1 MNLFKKNM
9 KKNILFIEI
18 KSKDYIQSIG
28 LFFVS
33 LSVFFMLL
41 SCSDSNSGDEG
52 ADVSKAKPSNLSV
65 TATVVGANAQNPGGD
80 GTGVVNFKLSATN
93 ATSYK
98 IALGNGET
106 KEVTSDS
113 FSYAY
118 TASGTNTYVLYVSAY
133 NAGQFVSKTLSI
145 TVFVGS
151 KLIWSD
157 EFNTD
162 GAPDATKWTFQIWD
176 PGRVNNELQSYTD
189 RPENTI
195 VQGGVLKIKAI
206 REKYGKGDFTSGR
219 LESNGKFDFTYGKV
233 VIRAKVPT
241 GVGTWPAVWMLG
253 SNIGSVGWPK
263 CGEIDILESVGK
275 NLDQNHSSLHS
286 EGRSGAT
293 PDTGTIKVPNSNTE
307 FHIYTADWRPGYIKF
322 YVDDKLF
329 YTFVNSDK
337 FPFNKNFYLIVNFA
351 MGGIWGGPV
360 DPNFTSSVFEVDY
373 IRVYN

>member
-1 MNLFKKNM
+1 M
-9 KKNILFIEI
+9 KKYLSRINLIIVLNCLLFI
-18 KSKDYIQSIG
+18 
-28 LFFVS
+28 
-33 LSVFFMLL
+33 
-41 SCSDSNSGDEG
+41 SCSGSSSDEPE
-52 ADVSKAKPSNLSV
+52 AENKTPANLKV
-65 TATVVGANAQNPGGD
+65 TATIVGASAQNPNGD
-80 GTGVVNFKLSATN
+80 GTGVVNFTLSATN

-98 IALGNGET
+98 ITLGNGET
-106 KEVTSDS
+106 KEVTNGS
-113 FSYAY
+113 FSYTY

-133 NAGQFVSKTLSI
+133 NAGKFVSTSISI
-145 TVFVGS
+145 TVLVEP

-195 VQGGVLKIKAI
+195 VEGGVLKIKAI

-219 LESNGKFDFTYGKV
+219 LESNGKFDFTYGKI

-275 NLDQNHSSLHS
+275 NIDQNHSSLHS

-329 YTFVNSDK
+329 YTFINSDK

-351 MGGIWGGPV
+351 MGGVWGGPV
-360 DPNFTSSVFEVDY
+360 DPNFTSSTFEVDY

>member
-1 MNLFKKNM
+1 M
-9 KKNILFIEI
+9 KKYFYRINLIIVLNC
-18 KSKDYIQSIG
+18 
-28 LFFVS
+28 LFFISCSGSNSEEPNIES
-33 LSVFFMLL
+33 LSPTNLIV
-41 SCSDSNSGDEG
+41 
-52 ADVSKAKPSNLSV
+52 KPK
-65 TATVVGANAQNPGGD
+65 VVGATSQNPNGD
-80 GTGVVNFKLSATN
+80 GSGVVNFTLSATN

-98 IALGNGET
+98 INLGNGET
-106 KEVTSDS
+106 KEVTSGN
-113 FSYAY
+113 FSYTY
-118 TASGTNTYVLYVSAY
+118 TASGSNTYVLYVSAY
-133 NAGQFVSKTLSI
+133 NAGKFVSTSLSI
-145 TVFVGS
+145 TVSVLP

-176 PGRVNNELQSYTD
+176 PGYVNDELQSYTN

-195 VQGGVLKIKAI
+195 VEGGVLKIKAI

-219 LESNGKFDFTYGKV
+219 LESNGKFDFTYGKIV
-233 VIRAKVPT
+233 VRAKVPT

-253 SNIGSVGWPK
+253 SNIGNVGWPK

-293 PDTGTIKVPNSNTE
+293 PDTGIIKVPNSNTE
-307 FHIYTADWRPGYIKF
+307 FHIYTADWRANYIKF
-322 YVDDKLF
+322 YVDDKLY
-329 YTFVNSDK
+329 YTFINSDK

-351 MGGIWGGPV
+351 MGGVWGGPV
-360 DPNFTSSVFEVDY
+360 DSNFTSSTFEVDY

>member
-1 MNLFKKNM
+1 MKKYRFIVNLFVTMNC
-9 KKNILFIEI
+9 
-18 KSKDYIQSIG
+18 
-28 LFFVS
+28 FFLV
-33 LSVFFMLL
+33 
-41 SCSDSNSGDEG
+41 SCSGSNSEDPVV
-52 ADVSKAKPSNLSV
+52 DQKPTNLNV
-65 TATVVGANAQNPGGD
+65 TTEIVGTNAQNPNGD
-80 GTGVVNFKLSATN
+80 GSGVVNFKLSATN

-98 IALGNGET
+98 IVLGNGET
-106 KEVTSDS
+106 KEVTNGS
-113 FSYAY
+113 FSYTY
-118 TASGTNTYVLYVSAY
+118 TASGTKTYVLYVSAY

-151 KLIWSD
+151 KLMWSD

-176 PGRVNNELQSYTD
+176 PGHVNNELQSYTN

-206 REKYGKGDFTSGR
+206 REQYGKGDFTSGR
-219 LESNGKFDFTYGKV
+219 LESNGKFDFTYGKI

-253 SNIGSVGWPK
+253 SNIGTVGWPK

-293 PDTGTIKVPNSNTE
+293 PDTGIIKVPNSSTE
-307 FHIYTADWRPGYIKF
+307 FHIYTADWTATYIKF

-337 FPFNKNFYLIVNFA
+337 FPFNKNFYLIVNLA
-351 MGGIWGGPV
+351 MGGVWGGPV
-360 DPNFTSSVFEVDY
+360 DPNFTSSTLEVDY

>member
-1 MNLFKKNM
+1 M
-9 KKNILFIEI
+9 KKYLFRISFI
-18 KSKDYIQSIG
+18 IG
-28 LFFVS
+28 LNCF
-33 LSVFFMLL
+33 LL
-41 SCSDSNSGDEG
+41 FSCSSSNPEE
-52 ADVSKAKPSNLSV
+52 VEVPAKPSNLSI
-65 TATVVGANAQNPGGD
+65 TATVVGANAQNPNGD
-80 GTGVVNFKLSATN
+80 GSGVVNFKLSATN
-93 ATSYK
+93 VTSYK
-98 IALGNGET
+98 IVLGNGET
-106 KEVTSDS
+106 KEVTNGS
-113 FSYAY
+113 FSYTY
-118 TASGTNTYVLYVSAY
+118 TTSGSKTYVLYVSAY

-151 KLIWSD
+151 KLVWSD

-162 GAPDATKWTFQIWD
+162 GAPDASKWTFQVWD
-176 PGRVNNELQSYTD
+176 PGYVNNELQSYTN

-195 VQGGVLKIKAI
+195 VQDGVLKIKAI
-206 REKYGKGDFTSGR
+206 REQYGKGDFTSGR

-233 VIRAKVPT
+233 VIRAKLPT

-293 PDTGTIKVPNSNTE
+293 PDTGIIKVPNSNTE
-307 FHIYTADWRPGYIKF
+307 FHIYTADWTASYIKF
-322 YVDDKLF
+322 YVDDNLY

-337 FPFNKNFYLIVNFA
+337 FPFNKNFYLIVNLA
-351 MGGIWGGPV
+351 MGGVWGGPV

>member
-1 MNLFKKNM
+1 MRN
-9 KKNILFIEI
+9 NIWFTDL
-18 KSKDYIQSIG
+18 KSKNYLLSLG
-28 LFFVS
+28 LLFTG
-33 LSVFFMLL
+33 LSVFLMLL
-41 SCSDSNSGDEG
+41 SCSDSNGGGE
-52 ADVSKAKPSNLSV
+52 DVSKAKPSDLSV
-65 TATVVGANAQNPGGD
+65 TATVVGTDAQNPNGD
-80 GTGVVNFKLSATN
+80 GSGVVNFKLSATN

-98 IALGNGET
+98 IVLGNGET
-106 KEVTSDS
+106 KEVTNGS
-113 FSYAY
+113 FSYTY
-118 TASGTNTYVLYVSAY
+118 TTSGSNTYVLYVSAY

-151 KLIWSD
+151 KLVWSD

-176 PGRVNNELQSYTD
+176 PGNVNNELQSYTN

-195 VQGGVLKIKAI
+195 VQGGLLKIKAI

-233 VIRAKVPT
+233 VIRAKLPT

-253 SNIGSVGWPK
+253 SNIGSVGWPA

-275 NLDQNHSSLHS
+275 ELNVNHSSLHS
-286 EGRSGAT
+286 PGRSGNT
-293 PDTGTIKVPNSNTE
+293 PDTGTINVPNDNTE
-307 FHIYTADWRPGYIKF
+307 FHIYTADWTASYIKF

-337 FPFNKNFYLIVNFA
+337 FPFNKNFYLIVNLA
-351 MGGIWGGPV
+351 MGGNWGGPV
-360 DPNFTSSVFEVDY
+360 DPNFTSSTLEVDY

>member
-1 MNLFKKNM
+1 MRNNT
-9 KKNILFIEI
+9 LFID
-18 KSKDYIQSIG
+18 SKNKNYLLSSGLFVIG
-28 LFFVS
+28 LV
-33 LSVFFMLL
+33 VFLLLL
-41 SCSDSNSGDEG
+41 SCSDSNSGE
-52 ADVSKAKPSNLSV
+52 DVSKVMPSNLSV
-65 TATVVGANAQNPGGD
+65 SAIAVGTDAQNPNGD
-80 GTGVVNFKLSATN
+80 GSGVVNFKLSATN

-98 IALGNGET
+98 IVLGNGET
-106 KEVTSDS
+106 KEVTNGS
-113 FSYAY
+113 FTY
-118 TASGTNTYVLYVSAY
+118 TYTTSGSNTYVLYVSAY
-133 NAGQFVSKTLSI
+133 NSGKFVSTTLSL
-145 TVFVGS
+145 TVLVGS

-162 GAPDATKWTFQIWD
+162 GSPDSSKWSFQIWD
-176 PGRVNNELQSYTD
+176 PGNVNNELQSYTN

-219 LESNGKFDFTYGKV
+219 LESNGKFDFTYGKIV
-233 VIRAKVPT
+233 VRAKVPT

-293 PDTGTIKVPNSNTE
+293 PDTGIIKVPNSNTE
-307 FHIYTADWRPGYIKF
+307 FHIYTAEWKADYIKF
-322 YVDDKLF
+322 SVDDKVF
-329 YTFVNSDK
+329 YTFANSDK
-337 FPFNKNFYLIVNFA
+337 FPFNKNFYLIVNLA

-360 DPNFTSSVFEVDY
+360 DPNFTSSTLEVDY